1 MRLAAIA
8 LPALPLPP
16 AMPAKSSAVSA
27 LAAPTLPA
35 PGAARV
41 VKKRRPEQRQ
51 LILDEAARLFKERGF
66 GSSSM
71 RELGARVGL
80 DAASMYNHIRSKDE
94 LLDSICFRVSD
105 AYIAQLL
112 AVEQTAATSL
122 EKITE
127 LLRQHVRLMTQD
139 GAAVSVANNEWKAL
153 TEPRLTEFKDARKRY
168 EKGFAAL
175 IEQGIAA
182 GELQP
187 VNVSVALFTL
197 LSAVRW
203 VELWYRP
210 GRTLSA
216 AELEA
221 DLLTMLLDGLKK

>member
-1 MRLAAIA
+1 MPPKTA
-8 LPALPLPP
+8 LSPAPT
-16 AMPAKSSAVSA
+16 ATSPAKGAVR
-27 LAAPTLPA
+27 L
-35 PGAARV
+35 

-71 RELGARVGL
+71 RDLGARVGL
-80 DAASMYNHIRSKDE
+80 DAASMYNHIKSKDE
-94 LLDSICFRVSD
+94 ILEIICFQVSD
-105 AYIAQLL
+105 TYIAQLTE
-112 AVEQTAATSL
+112 VEQMEATYL
-122 EKITE
+122 GKITE
-127 LLRQHVRLMTQD
+127 LLRRHVRLMTKD

-153 TEPRLTEFKDARKRY
+153 TEPRLTEFKQARKRY

-182 GELQP
+182 GELQA

-210 GRTLSA
+210 GRNLSA

-221 DLLTMLLDGLKK
+221 DLLTMLLDGLKKPTA

>member
-1 MRLAAIA
+1 MPPKTAST
-8 LPALPLPP
+8 PAPTATPP
-16 AMPAKSSAVSA
+16 AKGVVR
-27 LAAPTLPA
+27 L
-35 PGAARV
+35 

-51 LILDEAARLFKERGF
+51 LILDEAAHLFKERGF

-71 RELGARVGL
+71 RDLGARVGL
-80 DAASMYNHIRSKDE
+80 DAASMYNHIKSKDE
-94 LLDSICFRVSD
+94 ILESICFQVSD
-105 AYIAQLL
+105 TYIAQLME
-112 AVEQTAATSL
+112 VEQMDATYL

-127 LLRQHVRLMTQD
+127 LLRRHVRLMTKD

-153 TEPRLTEFKDARKRY
+153 TEPRLTEFKEARKRY

-175 IEQGIAA
+175 IEQGIAT
-182 GELQP
+182 GELQA

-210 GRTLSA
+210 GRSLSA

-221 DLLTMLLDGLKK
+221 DLLIMLLDGLKKPIA

>member
-1 MRLAAIA
+1 MPPKTALTPASAAA
-8 LPALPLPP
+8 PP
-16 AMPAKSSAVSA
+16 AV
-27 LAAPTLPA
+27 
-35 PGAARV
+35 GAARV
-41 VKKRRPEQRQ
+41 VKKRQPHKRQ
-51 LILDEAARLFKERGF
+51 LILDEAALLFKERGF
-66 GSSSM
+66 GNSSM
-71 RELGARVGL
+71 RDLGARVGL
-80 DAASMYNHIRSKDE
+80 DAASMYNHIKSKDE
-94 LLDSICFRVSD
+94 ILDSICFRVSD
-105 AYIAQLL
+105 AYIAQLTE
-112 AVEQTAATSL
+112 VEQMAGTYL

-127 LLRQHVRLMTQD
+127 LLRRHVRLMTTD

-153 TEPRLTEFKDARKRY
+153 TEPRLTEFKQARKRY

-210 GRTLSA
+210 SRSLSA
-216 AELEA
+216 AALEA
-221 DLLTMLLDGLKK
+221 DLLTLLLDGLKKTKP

>member
-1 MRLAAIA
+1 MPPKNA
-8 LPALPLPP
+8 LSPTPTATPP
-16 AMPAKSSAVSA
+16 ASGEVR
-27 LAAPTLPA
+27 L
-35 PGAARV
+35 
-41 VKKRRPEQRQ
+41 VKKRRPQQRQ
-51 LILDEAARLFKERGF
+51 LILDEAAHLFKERGF

-71 RELGARVGL
+71 RDLGARVGL
-80 DAASMYNHIRSKDE
+80 DAASMYNHIKSKDE
-94 LLDSICFRVSD
+94 ILEIICFQVSD
-105 AYIAQLL
+105 TYIAQLTE
-112 AVEQTAATSL
+112 VEQMAATYL

-127 LLRQHVRLMTQD
+127 LLRRHVRLMTKD

-153 TEPRLTEFKDARKRY
+153 TEPRLTEFKQARKRY

-175 IEQGIAA
+175 IDQGIAA
-182 GELQP
+182 GELQA

-210 GRTLSA
+210 GRNLSA

-221 DLLTMLLDGLKK
+221 DLITMLLDGLKKPAA

>member
-1 MRLAAIA
+1 MPPKTA
-8 LPALPLPP
+8 LSPTPTATPP
-16 AMPAKSSAVSA
+16 ASGEVR
-27 LAAPTLPA
+27 L
-35 PGAARV
+35 
-41 VKKRRPEQRQ
+41 VKKRRPQQRQ

-71 RELGARVGL
+71 RDLGARVGL
-80 DAASMYNHIRSKDE
+80 DAASMYNHIKSKDE
-94 LLDSICFRVSD
+94 ILEIICFQVSD
-105 AYIAQLL
+105 TYIAQLTE
-112 AVEQTAATSL
+112 VEQMEATYL

-127 LLRQHVRLMTQD
+127 LLRRHVRLMTKN

-153 TEPRLTEFKDARKRY
+153 TEPRLAEFKQARKRY
-168 EKGFAAL
+168 EKSFAAL

-182 GELQP
+182 GELQA

-210 GRTLSA
+210 SRSLSA

-221 DLLTMLLDGLKK
+221 DLITMLLDGLKKPIA